1 MAVRSVFVQFEHA
14 TFPVWADTDG
24 RVTDRDGP
32 LDLPIGESLREDFR
46 RWNADMD
53 RQMSAKSPS
62 DDRIKELN
70 ERGLALAQRLQRELG
85 AGYAVE
91 YYDEASGEVQR
102 LSWAPQSRQ
111 RGSGW
116 ALIRGYRCG
125 SRWVSVWCGC
135 SDQV

>member
-1 MAVRSVFVQFEHA
+1 MAVRSVFVMFEYA

-24 RVTDRDGP
+24 RVTDREGP
-32 LDLPIGESLREDFR
+32 LDLPIDESLREDFR

-70 ERGLALAQRLQRELG
+70 ERGFALAQRLQRELG

-91 YYDEASGEVQR
+91 YYDEVSGEFQR
-102 LSWAPQSRQ
+102 LS
-111 RGSGW
+111 
-116 ALIRGYRCG
+116 
-125 SRWVSVWCGC
+125 
-135 SDQV
+135 